1 MMKLDEIRSDPQ
13 IMEKLTAREL
23 CEATREIGEADEI
36 FGNHF

>member
-13 IMEKLTAREL
+13 IMEKLTKD
-23 CEATREIGEADEI
+23 EIRGPTGEVGEADEI